1 MLAITYG
8 NLYFKWPKIVFSY
21 CQTHK
26 REIAQIV
33 DINGNTFL
41 TNSIPITVKDKIKGA
56 VAIFTDIESIQK
68 NEINVRKHLNKKGF
82 VAKYKFSDI
91 LGNSDAILQTKEL
104 AESYAKTD
112 FTVLITGESGV
123 GKELFA
129 QSIHNSSLR
138 KTGPFVAINCSALNS
153 NLLESE
159 LFGYERGSFTGARS
173 EGKPGL
179 FELAHN
185 GTIFLAVEAGAKVGL
200 IPYDSV
206 TREYLEQFDISEDYS
221 YINPDKDANYE
232 KEFHFKADDL
242 EPQIA
247 CPHEVD
253 NVTDVTNVEGTKIDQ
268 AYIGS
273 CTGGRYNDLK
283 EAARILKGKKVAK
296 GVRLL
301 ISPASKD
308 VYDRC
313 LNDGILKILSEAG
326 AVILAP
332 SCGACLGIHSGTL
345 AAEEVCISATN
356 RNFLGRMG
364 SKDSQVYLGSPL
376 SVAAAAVTGY
386 ITDCR
391 QFV

>member
-1 MLAITYG
+1 M
-8 NLYFKWPKIVFSY
+8 
-21 CQTHK
+21 
-26 REIAQIV
+26 
-33 DINGNTFL
+33 
-41 TNSIPITVKDKIKGA
+41 
-56 VAIFTDIESIQK
+56 
-68 NEINVRKHLNKKGF
+68 
-82 VAKYKFSDI
+82 
-91 LGNSDAILQTKEL
+91 
-104 AESYAKTD
+104 
-112 FTVLITGESGV
+112 
-123 GKELFA
+123 
-129 QSIHNSSLR
+129 
-138 KTGPFVAINCSALNS
+138 
-153 NLLESE
+153 
-159 LFGYERGSFTGARS
+159 
-173 EGKPGL
+173 
-179 FELAHN
+179 AHN
-185 GTIFLAVEAGAKVGL
+185 GTIFMAVEAGAKVGL

-332 SCGACLGIHSGTL
+332 SCGACRNSFWYLSSRRSL
-345 AAEEVCISATN
+345 YISN
-356 RNFLGRMG
+356 
-364 SKDSQVYLGSPL
+364 
-376 SVAAAAVTGY
+376 
-386 ITDCR
+386 
-391 QFV
+391 

>member
-1 MLAITYG
+1 VLAITYG

-185 GTIFLAVEAGAKVGL
+185 GTIFLDEIAEIPIEIQVKLLRVLQEKEIIRIGGEEIIPVDVRVIAATNKNLLKLVNEGHFREDLYYRLNVLSLEIPPLRERKEDIPVL
-200 IPYDSV
+200 IRYFCNELCQKYKISFEISS
-206 TREYLEQFDISEDYS
+206 RELDYLFDYS
-221 YINPDKDANYE
+221 WPGNIRELRNFIHRLFALYLNSTDLDK
-232 KEFHFKADDL
+232 
-242 EPQIA
+242 
-247 CPHEVD
+247 
-253 NVTDVTNVEGTKIDQ
+253 
-268 AYIGS
+268 
-273 CTGGRYNDLK
+273 RYNKQPDN
-283 EAARILKGKKVAK
+283 G
-296 GVRLL
+296 
-301 ISPASKD
+301 
-308 VYDRC
+308 
-313 LNDGILKILSEAG
+313 
-326 AVILAP
+326 
-332 SCGACLGIHSGTL
+332 
-345 AAEEVCISATN
+345 
-356 RNFLGRMG
+356 
-364 SKDSQVYLGSPL
+364 
-376 SVAAAAVTGY
+376 
-386 ITDCR
+386 
-391 QFV
+391 